1 MEIEYGFTN
10 LLLTSHAGLP
20 AFAQVLKAA
29 RLRAAFGPSL
39 KTIPDADIFT
49 TATALLALGKC
60 DFEAVS
66 AYRNDP
72 AFTQLLG
79 LKRLPSAE
87 ILRQRLDGAPQDT
100 PERLHKAN
108 LSLLEA
114 HAKPLANKWGFVPL
128 DIDTTPM
135 DNSGSHR
142 EGVSYTYKGFDG
154 FQPLLAYL
162 GEQGYWLAQ
171 ELRPGSQH
179 AQKDFIPFL
188 RRALAGAR
196 RLTEGRLLV
205 RMDAAHDA
213 EETLATCLDE
223 RADFLLRWNPR
234 SQDAAEAWHALGED
248 KVHWASGPGYFT
260 AVLDQTHPLSDGRSV
275 RRLTLITRRTA
286 DRKQLLLTPEY
297 ELEGYW
303 TSLDLPV
310 EDVIDLYQQHA
321 TCEQFHSELKSDIG
335 LERFPSGKFA
345 TNQHM
350 LSCAQLAFNALR
362 LLGERMK
369 HNRPFLPKRLRE
381 LGQVRF
387 RLRTVMQTLLYH
399 AAVLTQHART
409 LTLKLGRLTAN
420 SDWVLAVLRA
430 STA

>member
-1 MEIEYGFTN
+1 MELGYGFTD

-20 AFAQVLKAA
+20 AFTQLLKSA
-29 RLRAAFGPSL
+29 RLRAAFGPSV
-39 KTIPDADIFT
+39 KSIPQADICT
-49 TATALLALGKC
+49 TQIALLALGKS

-66 AYRNDP
+66 AYRDDP

-87 ILRQRLDGAPQDT
+87 ILRQRLDGAPEDS
-100 PERLHKAN
+100 PERLRDAN
-108 LSLLEA
+108 LNLLQA
-114 HAKPLANKWGFVPL
+114 HAKPLANQRGFVPL

-154 FQPLLAYL
+154 FHPVLAYL

-188 RRALAGAR
+188 RRALAAAR
-196 RLTEGRLLV
+196 RLTEGPLLV
-205 RMDAAHDA
+205 RMDAAHDS
-213 EETLATCLDE
+213 EETLAVCLDE

-234 SQDAAEAWHALGED
+234 SQNAAEAWYALGED

-275 RRLTLITRRTA
+275 RRLTLITRKTA
-286 DRKQLLLTPEY
+286 DREQLLLAPEY

-310 EDVIDLYQQHA
+310 EDIIDLYQQHA

-345 TNQHM
+345 TNR
-350 LSCAQLAFNALR
+350 LVFSCAQIAFNVLR
-362 LLGERMK
+362 LLGERMQ
-369 HNRPFLPKRLRE
+369 HNRPMLPKRLRD
-381 LGQVRF
+381 LNQVRF
-387 RLRTVMQTLLYH
+387 RLRTVMQVLMYH
-399 AAVLTQHART
+399 AGILVQHARRAV
-409 LTLKLGRLTAN
+409 LKLGRLTGN
-420 SDWVLAVLRA
+420 SEWVMAVLRA